1 MQLQT
6 SMFFQFPITWNST
19 ELQFQ
24 SFSQRHFTKNMSNKL
39 TLLEYDG
46 QHFNSRRAFAFWS
59 RVSLNL
65 LFR

>member
-1 MQLQT
+1 MQLQM
-6 SMFFQFPITWNST
+6 SMFIQYRITWNST

-24 SFSQRHFTKNMSNKL
+24 IFSQRHFTKNMSNKL

-46 QHFNSRRAFAFWS
+46 QHFNSRRAFAFWP

>member
-1 MQLQT
+1 MPLQM
-6 SMFFQFPITWNST
+6 SMFFLFPITWNST

-24 SFSQRHFTKNMSNKL
+24 IFSQRHFTKNMSNKS

-46 QHFNSRRAFAFWS
+46 QHFNSRRAFASWP
-59 RVSLNL
+59 RVSLDL

>member
-1 MQLQT
+1 M
-6 SMFFQFPITWNST
+6 SMFIQYRITWNST

-46 QHFNSRRAFAFWS
+46 QRFNSRRAFAFRS
-59 RVSLNL
+59 RVSFDL